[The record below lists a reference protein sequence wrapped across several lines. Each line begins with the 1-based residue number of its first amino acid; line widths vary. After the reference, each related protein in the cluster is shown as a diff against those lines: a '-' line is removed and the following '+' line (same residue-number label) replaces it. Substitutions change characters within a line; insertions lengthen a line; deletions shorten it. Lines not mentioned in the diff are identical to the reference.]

1 MVMGRIQYRAPLRTG
16 RDMVTALTGAS
27 GAADVA
33 EVHAALADIPD
44 PEIPAVSVVD
54 LGMVE
59 GVRVDADAIRV
70 SLLPTFIGCP
80 ALGLIRSAVEDR
92 LAAFDR
98 PVEVQFT
105 FAVPWTTDR
114 ITDQGRERLRQAGF
128 APPVAD
134 PTQTR
139 CPHCGS
145 ANVSLDNLFGPTKCR
160 SLYWC
165 RGCRQ
170 PFEQFKSV

>member
-1 MVMGRIQYRAPLRTG
+1 
-16 RDMVTALTGAS
+16 MVTALTRTS
-27 GAADVA
+27 AAVDVA
-33 EVHAALADIPD
+33 EVHAALADVPD

-59 GVRVDADAIRV
+59 RVRVDVDAIHV

-80 ALGLIRSAVEDR
+80 ALDLIRSTVEDR
-92 LAAFDR
+92 LGAFDK
-98 PVEVQFT
+98 PLDVQFT
-105 FAVPWTTDR
+105 YSVPWTTDR
-114 ITDQGRERLRQAGF
+114 ITDLGRERLREAGF

-134 PTQTR
+134 PSQTR

-145 ANVSLDNLFGPTKCR
+145 ANVSLENLFGPTKCR

>member
-1 MVMGRIQYRAPLRTG
+1 MATM
-16 RDMVTALTGAS
+16 AS
-27 GAADVA
+27 PTSLDVA
-33 EVHAALADIPD
+33 VIRDALAEVPD
-44 PEIPAVSVVD
+44 PEIPALSIED

-59 GVRVDADAIRV
+59 GVRIAEDAIVV

-80 ALGLIRSAVEDR
+80 ALDLIRSAVESR
-92 LAAFDR
+92 LQAFDG
-98 PVEVQFT
+98 PIAVEFT
-105 FAVPWTTDR
+105 YAVPWTTDR
-114 ITDQGRERLRQAGF
+114 ITPQGRERLRGAGF

-134 PTQTR
+134 PSDTR

-145 ANVSLDNLFGPTKCR
+145 ANVALDNLFGPTKCR
-160 SLYWC
+160 SLYYC

>member
-1 MVMGRIQYRAPLRTG
+1 MATAATVDVPAVRRAL
-16 RDMVTALTGAS
+16 
-27 GAADVA
+27 A
-33 EVHAALADIPD
+33 EVPD
-44 PEIPAVSVVD
+44 PEIPAVSVLD

-59 GVRVDADAIRV
+59 HLSVDADTIHV

-80 ALGLIRSAVEDR
+80 ALDVIRTAVEDR
-92 LAAFDR
+92 LQSYDR
-98 PVEVQFT
+98 AVDVEFT

-114 ITDQGRERLRQAGF
+114 ITPRGRERLRAAGF
-128 APPVAD
+128 GPPVAD
-134 PTQTR
+134 PSQTR

-145 ANVSLDNLFGPTKCR
+145 ANVVLDNLFGPTKCR
-160 SLYWC
+160 SLYYC

>member
-1 MVMGRIQYRAPLRTG
+1 M
-16 RDMVTALTGAS
+16 TATATVQANL
-27 GAADVA
+27 DVA
-33 EVHAALADIPD
+33 AVRLALADVPD

-59 GVRVDADAIRV
+59 LVRVETNSIHV

-80 ALGLIRSAVEDR
+80 ALDMIQAAVEAR
-92 LAAFDR
+92 LAEFDR
-98 PVEVQFT
+98 PVAVEFT
-105 FAVPWTTDR
+105 FTVPWTTDR
-114 ITDQGRERLRQAGF
+114 ITSLGRERLRRAGF
-128 APPVAD
+128 APPV
-134 PTQTR
+134 TNESETR

-145 ANVSLDNLFGPTKCR
+145 ANVVIDNLFGPTKCR
-160 SLYWC
+160 SLFYC

>member
-1 MVMGRIQYRAPLRTG
+1 MTAATTLTDVDAAAVRRAL
-16 RDMVTALTGAS
+16 
-27 GAADVA
+27 A
-33 EVHAALADIPD
+33 EVPD
-44 PEIPAVSVVD
+44 PEIPAVSIVD

-59 GVRVDADAIRV
+59 RVRVEVGAIHV

-80 ALGLIRSAVEDR
+80 ALEIIRSAVEAQLQRFDC
-92 LAAFDR
+92 AVDVAFSY
-98 PVEVQFT
+98 
-105 FAVPWTTDR
+105 AVPWTTDR
-114 ITDQGRERLRQAGF
+114 ITPQGRDRLREAGF

-134 PTQTR
+134 QSDTR

-145 ANVSLDNLFGPTKCR
+145 ADVTLDNLFGPTKCR
-160 SLYWC
+160 SLVWC